1 MSQRRAI
8 VSCNSCG
15 VALTS
20 PLSAKSLCAFHV
32 CEAVACCDSDLLAT
46 RMSNASVIQYV
57 FAFVGNH
64 ISVLSDVNGRI
75 VLPLI
80 LVAELVPYVKRTD
93 NSAEGGL
100 CSREL

>member
-1 MSQRRAI
+1 M
-8 VSCNSCG
+8 
-15 VALTS
+15 
-20 PLSAKSLCAFHV
+20 
-32 CEAVACCDSDLLAT
+32 
-46 RMSNASVIQYV
+46 SVIQYV

-75 VLPLI
+75 VLPSI

-93 NSAEGGL
+93 NSAEGSL